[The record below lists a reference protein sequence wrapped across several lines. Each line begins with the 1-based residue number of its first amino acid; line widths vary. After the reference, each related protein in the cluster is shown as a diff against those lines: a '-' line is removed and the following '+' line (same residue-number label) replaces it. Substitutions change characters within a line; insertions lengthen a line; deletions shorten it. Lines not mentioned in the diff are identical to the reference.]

1 MEQNIEQQKP
11 KLIILVGIPG
21 CGKTTYANKFLRKK
35 NTFVLS
41 SDTIRKQVFGDENAQ
56 YNNDLIFSILFKRA
70 KSKLKQGLNVVID
83 ATNISAS
90 IRKKTLDYFSDLDLQ
105 RIATVINA
113 PREVC
118 VSRDKN
124 RTRSVGEDVVLKVAR
139 KYEPP
144 TLEEGFDEIQIINT

>member
-1 MEQNIEQQKP
+1 MKNGMTKSLVRGDFFEQGYKT
-11 KLIILVGIPG
+11 IIFLW
-21 CGKTTYANKFLRKK
+21 KTRFTRLDQASFWINLTGLY
-35 NTFVLS
+35 S
-41 SDTIRKQVFGDENAQ
+41 
-56 YNNDLIFSILFKRA
+56 YLIFSILFKRA

-113 PREVC
+113 PIEVC
-118 VSRDKN
+118 VSRDKI

-144 TLEEGFDEIQIINT
+144 TREEGFDEIQIINT